1 LVSWRRWFAAVGLVW
16 ALFAAVGL
24 VVFITYSR
32 LPANELYNVSHE
44 GIRNGASRFLV
55 FLNYPVSLAAIP
67 IAWLAAD
74 RLRTRSARWS
84 AVLATGL
91 CAVTAW
97 PGVVDQH
104 DLDAKPIN
112 LLAALGVA
120 TAFALSLYAPWE
132 PVGRRRLDPL
142 RLVIAVLAV
151 VAATPWIFAVLG
163 FNAPGDVFL
172 GEELRRGGDGQLAP
186 AVHLGDHEGLDGVL
200 LVLAALQLSRL
211 RPRFAV
217 AFVIGL
223 MFVYGVGVA
232 AQDDWNEQVVKRG
245 WAGFKLP
252 NMLHPAVNV
261 TWFTVL
267 VLAAIVALVLRWLE
281 GPPPPGGDHPRTAPS
296 PSLGRPS
303 GGSTTGARSP

>member
-1 LVSWRRWFAAVGLVW
+1 VRLRAWLTAVGIVWGLHAAVGL
-16 ALFAAVGL
+16 AVF
-24 VVFITYSR
+24 VTYSR
-32 LPANELYNVSHE
+32 LPVDELYNVSND
-44 GIRNGASRFLV
+44 GLRGGASRLLV
-55 FLNYPVSLAAIP
+55 FINYPASLAAVP

-74 RLRTRSARWS
+74 RLRGRAALW
-84 AVLATGL
+84 AAGVATVL

-104 DLDAKPIN
+104 DLDAKPVN
-112 LLAALGVA
+112 VLPALGVA
-120 TAFALSLYAPWE
+120 IAFGLSLRAPWE
-132 PVGRRRLDPL
+132 RFGRRRLDPL

-151 VAATPWIFAVLG
+151 IAATPWIFAVLG
-163 FNAPGDVFL
+163 FNAPGDVLL
-172 GEELRRGGDGQLAP
+172 GEEIRRGGDGLTP

-200 LVLAALQLSRL
+200 LTLAALQLSRL
-211 RPRFAV
+211 GPRLPV

-252 NMLHPAVNV
+252 NLLHPTLNV
-261 TWFTVL
+261 TWL
-267 VLAAIVALVLRWLE
+267 VAVALAVVVALLLRRLE
-281 GPPPPGGDHPRTAPS
+281 GRSPPGEGPARNASS

-303 GGSTTGARSP
+303 EGSTTGARSP

>member
-1 LVSWRRWFAAVGLVW
+1 VSWRRWFTAVGAVW

-24 VVFITYSR
+24 AVFVTYWR
-32 LPANELYNVSHE
+32 LPADDLYNVSNE
-44 GIRNGASRFLV
+44 GVRAGASRLLV
-55 FLNYPVSLAAIP
+55 FGNYPMSLVAIP

-74 RLRTRSARWS
+74 RLRARRALW
-84 AVLATGL
+84 AAGMATVL

-97 PGVVDQH
+97 PGVIDQN

-112 LLAALGVA
+112 VLPALGVA
-120 TAFALSLYAPWE
+120 IAFALSLRAPWE

-163 FNAPGDVFL
+163 FNAPGDVLL
-172 GEELRRGGDGQLAP
+172 GEEIRRGGEGQLAP

-211 RPRFAV
+211 RPRLLV
-217 AFVIGL
+217 SFVIGL
-223 MFVYGVGVA
+223 MLVYGVGVA

-252 NMLHPAVNV
+252 NMLHPTVSV
-261 TWFTVL
+261 TWLVVI
-267 VLAAIVALVLRWLE
+267 VLAALVAVLLRRLE
-281 GPPPPGGDHPRTAPS
+281 EPSPPGADHPRSASS

-303 GGSTTGARSP
+303 GGSTTGAQSP

>member
-1 LVSWRRWFAAVGLVW
+1 VSARRWLAAVGMVW
-16 ALFAAVGL
+16 GLFAAVAL
-24 VVFITYSR
+24 AVFVTYSR
-32 LPANELYNVSHE
+32 LPVDDLYKVSND
-44 GIRNGASRFLV
+44 GLRGGASRLLV
-55 FLNYPVSLAAIP
+55 FVNYPVSLAAVP

-74 RLRTRSARWS
+74 RLRTRGALW
-84 AVLATGL
+84 AAGVGTVL
-91 CAVTAW
+91 CAVTAL

-104 DLDAKPIN
+104 DLDAKPVN
-112 LLAALGVA
+112 VLPALGVA
-120 TAFALSLYAPWE
+120 IALALSLRAPWE

-151 VAATPWIFAVLG
+151 IAATPWIFAVLG
-163 FNAPGDVFL
+163 FNAPGDVLL
-172 GEELRRGGDGQLAP
+172 GEEIRRGGDGLAP

-200 LVLAALQLSRL
+200 LTLSALQLSRL
-211 RPRFAV
+211 RPRLPV

-252 NMLHPAVNV
+252 NLLHPTLNV
-261 TWFTVL
+261 TWL
-267 VLAAIVALVLRWLE
+267 VAVALAVVVALLLRRLE
-281 GPPPPGGDHPRTAPS
+281 APSPPGAGPPRTASS

-303 GGSTTGARSP
+303 GGSTTGAPSP

>member
-1 LVSWRRWFAAVGLVW
+1 VSSRRWFAAVGAVW

-24 VVFITYSR
+24 AVFVTYWR
-32 LPANELYNVSHE
+32 LPADELYNVSNE
-44 GIRNGASRFLV
+44 GLRNGGSRLLV

-74 RLRTRSARWS
+74 RLRTRNAFWA
-84 AVLATGL
+84 AVVATAL
-91 CAVTAW
+91 CAVTAG

-112 LLAALGVA
+112 ALPTLGVA
-120 TAFALSLYAPWE
+120 IAFALSLRAVWE

-142 RLVIAVLAV
+142 PLVIAVLAV

-163 FNAPGDVFL
+163 LNAPGDVFL
-172 GEELRRGGDGQLAP
+172 GEELRRSGDGQLAP

-211 RPRFAV
+211 RPRLLV
-217 AFVIGL
+217 AYVIAL
-223 MFVYGVGVA
+223 MFVYGLGVA

-252 NMLHPAVNV
+252 NMLHPAVNA
-261 TWFTVL
+261 TWFVVL
-267 VLAAIVALVLRWLE
+267 VLAAIVALLLRRLE
-281 GPPPPGGDHPRTAPS
+281 APPPPGGDRPRTASS

-303 GGSTTGARSP
+303 GGSTTGAQSP

>member
-1 LVSWRRWFAAVGLVW
+1 VSWRRWFAAVGAVW

-24 VVFITYSR
+24 AVFVTYCR
-32 LPANELYNVSHE
+32 LPADDLYNVSNE
-44 GIRNGASRFLV
+44 GVRAGASRLLV
-55 FLNYPVSLAAIP
+55 FGNYPMSLVAIP

-74 RLRTRSARWS
+74 RLRARRALW
-84 AVLATGL
+84 AAGMATVL

-97 PGVVDQH
+97 PGVIDQN

-112 LLAALGVA
+112 VLPALGVA
-120 TAFALSLYAPWE
+120 IAFALSLRAPWE

-163 FNAPGDVFL
+163 FNAPGDVLL
-172 GEELRRGGDGQLAP
+172 GEEIRRGGEGQLAP
-186 AVHLGDHEGLDGVL
+186 AVHLGDHEGMDGVL

-211 RPRFAV
+211 RPRLLV
-217 AFVIGL
+217 AYVIGL
-223 MFVYGVGVA
+223 MFVYGLGVA

-252 NMLHPAVNV
+252 NMLHPTVNV
-261 TWFTVL
+261 TWLVVI
-267 VLAAIVALVLRWLE
+267 VLAALVAVLLRRLE
-281 GPPPPGGDHPRTAPS
+281 GPSPPGEDRPRSASS

-303 GGSTTGARSP
+303 GGSTTGAQSP

>member
-1 LVSWRRWFAAVGLVW
+1 VSWRRWFAAVGVVW

-24 VVFITYSR
+24 AVYITYWR
-32 LPANELYNVSHE
+32 LPAAELYNVSNE
-44 GIRNGASRFLV
+44 GFRNGASRFLV

-74 RLRTRSARWS
+74 RLRARVALWAA
-84 AVLATGL
+84 AVATGL

-97 PGVVDQH
+97 PGVVDQNE
-104 DLDAKPIN
+104 LDAKPIN
-112 LLAALGVA
+112 VLAALGVA

-132 PVGRRRLDPL
+132 PVGRHRLDPL

-151 VAATPWIFAVLG
+151 VAATPWIFATLG
-163 FNAPGDVFL
+163 FYAPGDVFL
-172 GEELRRGGDGQLAP
+172 GEEMRRGGDGLLHP
-186 AVHLGDHEGLDGVL
+186 AVHLGEHEGLDGTL
-200 LVLAALQLSRL
+200 LALAALQLSRL
-211 RPRFAV
+211 RPRLAV

-261 TWFTVL
+261 TWFVVL
-267 VLAAIVALVLRWLE
+267 VLAAVVALLFRRLE
-281 GPPPPGGDHPRTAPS
+281 GPSPPGADPPRSASS
-296 PSLGRPS
+296 PSLGRRT
-303 GGSTTGARSP
+303 GGSTTGAQSP

>member
-1 LVSWRRWFAAVGLVW
+1 VSSRRWFAAVGAVW

-24 VVFITYSR
+24 AVLVTYWR
-32 LPANELYNVSHE
+32 LPADELYNVSNE
-44 GIRNGASRFLV
+44 GLRNGGSRLLV

-74 RLRTRSARWS
+74 RLRTRSAVWA
-84 AVLATGL
+84 AVVATAL
-91 CAVTAW
+91 CAVTAG

-112 LLAALGVA
+112 ALPALGVA
-120 TAFALSLYAPWE
+120 IAFALSLRAPWE

-151 VAATPWIFAVLG
+151 IAATPWIFAVLG

-211 RPRFAV
+211 RPRLPV
-217 AFVIGL
+217 AFVVAL
-223 MFVYGVGVA
+223 MFVYGLGVA

-252 NMLHPAVNV
+252 NMLHPTVNA
-261 TWFTVL
+261 TWFVVL
-267 VLAAIVALVLRWLE
+267 VLAAVVALLLRRLE
-281 GPPPPGGDHPRTAPS
+281 GPSPPGEDPPRSASS

-303 GGSTTGARSP
+303 GGSTTGAQSP

>member
-1 LVSWRRWFAAVGLVW
+1 VSWRRWFAAVGAVW

-24 VVFITYSR
+24 AVFVTYCR
-32 LPANELYNVSHE
+32 LPADDLYNVSNE
-44 GIRNGASRFLV
+44 GVRAGASRLLV
-55 FLNYPVSLAAIP
+55 FGNYPMSLVAIP

-74 RLRTRSARWS
+74 RLRARRALW
-84 AVLATGL
+84 AAGMATVL

-97 PGVVDQH
+97 PGVIDQN

-112 LLAALGVA
+112 VLPALGVA
-120 TAFALSLYAPWE
+120 IAFALSLRAPWE

-163 FNAPGDVFL
+163 FNAPGDVLL
-172 GEELRRGGDGQLAP
+172 GEEIRRGGEGQLAP
-186 AVHLGDHEGLDGVL
+186 AVHLGDHEGMDGVL

-211 RPRFAV
+211 RPRLLV
-217 AFVIGL
+217 AYVIGL
-223 MFVYGVGVA
+223 MFVYGLGVA

-252 NMLHPAVNV
+252 NMLHPTVNV
-261 TWFTVL
+261 TWLVVI
-267 VLAAIVALVLRWLE
+267 VLAALVAVLLRRLE
-281 GPPPPGGDHPRTAPS
+281 GPPPPGEDRPRSASS

-303 GGSTTGARSP
+303 GGSTTGAQSP

>member
-1 LVSWRRWFAAVGLVW
+1 VSWRRWFAAVGAVW

-24 VVFITYSR
+24 AVFVTYCR
-32 LPANELYNVSHE
+32 LPADDLYNVSNE
-44 GIRNGASRFLV
+44 GVRAGASRLLV
-55 FLNYPVSLAAIP
+55 FGNYPMSLVAIP

-74 RLRTRSARWS
+74 RLRARRALW
-84 AVLATGL
+84 AAGMATVL

-97 PGVVDQH
+97 PGVIDQN

-112 LLAALGVA
+112 VLPALGVA
-120 TAFALSLYAPWE
+120 IAFALSLRAPWE

-163 FNAPGDVFL
+163 FNAPGDVLL
-172 GEELRRGGDGQLAP
+172 GEEIRRGGEGQLAP
-186 AVHLGDHEGLDGVL
+186 AVHLGDHEGMDGVL

-211 RPRFAV
+211 RPRLLV
-217 AFVIGL
+217 AYVIGL
-223 MFVYGVGVA
+223 MFVYGLGVA

-252 NMLHPAVNV
+252 NMLHPTVNV
-261 TWFTVL
+261 TWLVVI
-267 VLAAIVALVLRWLE
+267 VLAALVAVLLQRLE
-281 GPPPPGGDHPRTAPS
+281 GSSPPGEDRPRSASS

-303 GGSTTGARSP
+303 GGSTTGAQSP

>member
-1 LVSWRRWFAAVGLVW
+1 VRLRAWLTAVGIVW
-16 ALFAAVGL
+16 GLFAAVGL
-24 VVFITYSR
+24 AVFVTYSR
-32 LPANELYNVSHE
+32 LPVDELYNVSND
-44 GIRNGASRFLV
+44 GLRGGASRLLV
-55 FLNYPVSLAAIP
+55 FINYPASLAAVP

-74 RLRTRSARWS
+74 RLRGRAALW
-84 AVLATGL
+84 AAGVATVL

-104 DLDAKPIN
+104 DLDAKPVN
-112 LLAALGVA
+112 VLPALGVA
-120 TAFALSLYAPWE
+120 IAFGLSLRAPWE
-132 PVGRRRLDPL
+132 RFGRRRLDPL

-151 VAATPWIFAVLG
+151 IAATPWIFAVLG
-163 FNAPGDVFL
+163 FNAPGDVLL
-172 GEELRRGGDGQLAP
+172 GEEIRRGGDGLTP

-200 LVLAALQLSRL
+200 LTLAALQLSRL
-211 RPRFAV
+211 GPRLPV

-252 NMLHPAVNV
+252 NLLHPTLNV
-261 TWFTVL
+261 TWL
-267 VLAAIVALVLRWLE
+267 VAVALAVVVALLLRRLE
-281 GPPPPGGDHPRTAPS
+281 GPSPPGEGPARSASS

-303 GGSTTGARSP
+303 EGSTTGARSP